1 MIHTKT
7 PQAILGLD
15 LGQSEDPSTMALIL
29 NIDQTISPH
38 NWIDSTHPRH
48 NTWQLT
54 ATKVFP
60 LGTAYTALAQ
70 QIHHTLERFK
80 QQHPT
85 TPITLLADATG
96 IGRPTLEILHKE
108 LTSKGG
114 QPKARL
120 EGIVFTAGAT
130 HSKTTHPSLPIDLFH
145 VPKLDPISTLL
156 QSIECHQLKVIPNLP
171 EQQTLVA
178 QLKSLRYANSRQTGQ
193 TTIQVDSNAS
203 DPQIA
208 NADLVMALA
217 MATWRMKCLYPNPN
231 PNPPQRLPG
240 F

>member
-1 MIHTKT
+1 MIHTKI

-15 LGQSEDPSTMALIL
+15 LGQSEDPSAMALIL

-70 QIHHTLERFK
+70 QIHQTLERFK

-85 TPITLLADATG
+85 TQITLLADATG

-108 LTSKGG
+108 LTSRGG

-145 VPKLDPISTLL
+145 VPKLDLISTLL
-156 QSIECHQLKVIPNLP
+156 QSIESHQLKVIPNLP
-171 EQQTLVA
+171 EQQTLIA

-193 TTIQVDSNAS
+193 TTIHVDSNAS
-203 DPQIA
+203 NPQIA

-217 MATWRMKCLYPNPN
+217 MATWRMKSLYPNPN
-231 PNPPQRLPG
+231 PTPPHRIPG